1 MADQPSIV
9 GPLARIDR
17 ANELLTHLDTA
28 LKGFIETRPYVVEEL
43 PDPNATTRAFVL
55 RKLHDVPERPRII
68 AGEVA
73 HHLRS
78 ALDLLAYQ
86 LLIKEGIK
94 DWKRLRECAFPIIT
108 NRDLS
113 NTDDRKKH
121 DASINA
127 KVGGVS
133 KQAHDRIVA
142 LQPCATNGEW
152 SHLAQVQELDNTDK
166 HRLLLAA
173 AASMDL
179 KNFAHHDEAG
189 NVTVYPQVFVP
200 LQEDQLVKV
209 GPVPSVFRLPNLAH
223 VVAFMEP
230 GPVFGKPV
238 VHILQN
244 LSRMTRET
252 IESFED
258 CF

>member
-1 MADQPSIV
+1 MADQPSIG

-17 ANELLTHLDTA
+17 ANELLTHLDTS

-43 PDPNATTRAFVL
+43 PDPNPKTRAFVL
-55 RKLHDVPERPRII
+55 RKLHGVPERPRII

-86 LLIKEGIK
+86 LLVKDGIN
-94 DWKRLRECAFPIIT
+94 DPKRLRECAFPIIT

-113 NTDDRKKH
+113 IPDGRKRH

-133 KQAHDRIVA
+133 RKAHDRIVA
-142 LQPCATNGEW
+142 LQPYATNGEW

-179 KNFAHHDEAG
+179 KNFAYHDETGKVTGVSSGLRALAG
-189 NVTVYPQVFVP
+189 GRVDQVRSGVYRGFACRISPM
-200 LQEDQLVKV
+200 
-209 GPVPSVFRLPNLAH
+209 PSRSW
-223 VVAFMEP
+223 
-230 GPVFGKPV
+230 
-238 VHILQN
+238 
-244 LSRMTRET
+244 SRGLCS
-252 IESFED
+252 ESPSSTS
-258 CF
+258 CKTSRG